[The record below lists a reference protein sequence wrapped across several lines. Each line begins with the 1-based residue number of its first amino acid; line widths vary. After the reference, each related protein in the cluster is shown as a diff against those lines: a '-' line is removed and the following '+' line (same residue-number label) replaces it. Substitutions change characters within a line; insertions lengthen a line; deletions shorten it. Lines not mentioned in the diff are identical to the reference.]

1 MRLKRIK
8 LAGFKSFVDPT
19 VIEFPSALVGV
30 AGPNGSGKSNLIDA
44 VRWVMGE
51 SSAKHLRGGQIA
63 DVIFSGSTVRQ
74 PAGTATV
81 EMIFDNNEGRFGGEY
96 AQWDEISIRRSL
108 DREGVS
114 SYFLNGT
121 RCRRKDITDVFLGTG
136 LGPRS
141 YAIIEQGT
149 ISRLVES
156 KPEELRDYLEEA
168 AGISRY
174 KERRRETENR
184 IRHTR
189 ENLERIDD
197 LVEEVSKR
205 LAHLRRQARAAER
218 YKAHKA
224 EERRL
229 RAELLS
235 LRMRALETELEGR
248 ENLTR
253 RQSLA
258 METEVTHERSVER
271 ELTDARSEHEE
282 AVDSANRVQQRYF
295 ELQTEIARLEEAIT
309 GARREHAL
317 GAERLVTL
325 GDQLDENTHLAEE
338 DARQAAKLRADLERQ
353 LPLLEQAEAR
363 EREAREVRKTVEA
376 EVNNSRQVDA
386 KHREALAE
394 ARRALAVAETEVGA
408 TTQNE
413 RSLRDRIVR
422 LAAERERLEEQALGR
437 AGAEARAEVEFLR
450 SNVRRAEVEQ
460 EQAEAVVLER
470 RQAQRESSE
479 QLAQRRNELA
489 SAAGRLES
497 LTALMRAENIG
508 QAADTWLGEQ
518 GLSEARCLAAMLD
531 IESGWE
537 WAIEVVLGAQLA
549 AVTVERLDAERLAGL
564 CRLSAGSLTLAERL
578 TAPTV
583 ALAGTLAARVAA
595 GAPTM
600 VHELLNG
607 IYTAESAEAAWA
619 RRAQLHLGESI
630 ITADGTWVGRGGLRV
645 SRPLDERAGLI
656 DREREREG
664 LQHQVQTLTCNV
676 SEAESAR
683 EVSERALH
691 VAEQV
696 QVQAREVVRSAQ
708 QALAAGLA
716 AEAGTTGRERNAI
729 ERLETIDSETGE
741 IEHSLHALSEKGT
754 HLSAALEDAREMV
767 DRLAAE
773 RGEYESRLEAAS
785 SRVQAARN
793 ETEAGTD
800 ARVAL
805 ALRIESL
812 RAQLSAGEQ
821 TTTRLREERKSLA
834 AERERIQRQLEAA
847 VDPAAELQK
856 GLDGRRDAY
865 RRINE
870 ELAQARDHAVTIE
883 ARVSELEHRRGT
895 VAQRVIELR
904 EELANAR
911 LSAQELKT
919 RHEGLVEQMVELG
932 AEVGTVLA
940 EIGDEANVDEWER
953 RLEEVTGRI
962 QRLGAINLAAIDECA
977 AESEREDYL
986 KHQHADLSEALETL
1000 ESAIYK
1006 IDHETRARFK
1016 ETFDR
1021 INLRLNEM
1029 FIRLFGGGQAEL
1041 VLTGE
1046 ELLEAGVAIT
1056 ARPPGKKNATIHIL
1070 SGGEKALV
1078 AVALIFAIFELN
1090 PAPFC
1095 MLDEVDAPMDDANI
1109 ERFSALVK
1117 ELSQHTQFILITHN
1131 RSTMSVCKQLIGVTM
1146 QEPGVSRLVGVDVD
1160 EAERLLVG

>member
-63 DVIFSGSTVRQ
+63 DVIFSGSTSRQ

-96 AQWDEISIRRSL
+96 AQWNEVSIRRSL

-189 ENLERIDD
+189 ENLERVDD
-197 LVEEVSKR
+197 LVEEVSKH
-205 LAHLRRQARAAER
+205 LAHLRRQARAAAR
-218 YKAHKA
+218 YKEHKD

-235 LRMRALETELEGR
+235 LRMQTLETELEGR

-253 RQSLA
+253 QQSLA
-258 METEVTHERSVER
+258 MEAEVAHENSVEC
-271 ELTDARSEHEE
+271 ELTNARTGHEE

-295 ELQTEIARLEEAIT
+295 ELQTEIARLEEAIV

-317 GAERLVTL
+317 GEERLVTL
-325 GDQLDENTHLAEE
+325 GDQLDENANLATE
-338 DARQAAKLRADLERQ
+338 DAERAGELRVELERQ

-363 EREAREVRKTVEA
+363 EREAREAQKTVEA
-376 EVNNSRQVDA
+376 EVNSSRQADA
-386 KHREALAE
+386 EHREALAE
-394 ARRALAVAETEVGA
+394 ARRILAVAETEVGA
-408 TTQNE
+408 TIQNE

-422 LAAERERLEEQALGR
+422 LAAERKQLEEQALGH
-437 AGAEARAEVEFLR
+437 ASAKARAEVESLR
-450 SNVRRAEVEQ
+450 SNVRRAEAEQ
-460 EQAEAVVLER
+460 EQAEAVVLEQR
-470 RQAQRESSE
+470 RVQREASE
-479 QLAQRRNELA
+479 QLAQKRNELA

-508 QAADTWLGEQ
+508 QAADTWLSEQ
-518 GLSEARCLAAMLD
+518 GLGEARCLAAMLD

-537 WAIEVVLGAQLA
+537 WAVEVVLGAQLA
-549 AVTVERLDAERLAGL
+549 AVAVAHLDAERLAGL
-564 CRLSAGSLTLAERL
+564 CQLSAGSLTLAECSPAR
-578 TAPTV
+578 TV
-583 ALAGTLAARVAA
+583 APAGTLAARVVS

-600 VHELLNG
+600 VYELLNG

-619 RRAQLHLGESI
+619 RRSQLRPGESI
-630 ITADGTWVGRGGLRV
+630 ISADGTWMGRGWLRV

-656 DREREREG
+656 SRERERDE
-664 LQHQVQTLTCNV
+664 LQRRVQTLTCNV
-676 SEAESAR
+676 SEAEAAR
-683 EVSERALH
+683 EVSEQALH
-691 VAEQV
+691 VAEQLHV
-696 QVQAREVVRSAQ
+696 QTRGVARGAQ

-716 AEAGTTGRERNAI
+716 AEAGVAGRERNAI
-729 ERLETIDSETGE
+729 ERLEAIGSETGE
-741 IEHSLHALSEKGT
+741 IEHNLRALSEKGT
-754 HLSAALEDAREMV
+754 QLSAALACARETV
-767 DRLAAE
+767 DRLAAGH
-773 RGEYESRLEAAS
+773 GEYESRLETAN
-785 SRVQAARN
+785 SRVQTARN
-793 ETEAGTD
+793 EAEAEAG

-821 TTTRLREERKSLA
+821 ATTRLREERESLV
-834 AERERIQRQLEAA
+834 AERERLQRQLEAA
-847 VDPAAELQK
+847 ADPAANLQQE
-856 GLDGRRDAY
+856 LDGRLEAH

-870 ELAQARDHAVTIE
+870 ELAQARKHAVTIE
-883 ARVSELEHRRGT
+883 ARVSELEHQRRAI
-895 VAQRVIELR
+895 AQRVTELR
-904 EELANAR
+904 EGLACAR

-919 RHEGLVEQMVELG
+919 RHEGLVEQMAEIG
-932 AEVGTVLA
+932 AEAGTVLA
-940 EIGDEANVDEWER
+940 AIGDEANVVEWER

-1029 FIRLFGGGQAEL
+1029 FIRLLGGGQAEL

-1046 ELLEAGVAIT
+1046 ELLEAGVVIT
-1056 ARPPGKKNATIHIL
+1056 ARPPGKKNATIHVL

-1078 AVALIFAIFELN
+1078 AIALIFAIFELN

-1109 ERFSALVK
+1109 ERFIALVK

-1160 EAERLLVG
+1160 EAERLLAG